1 MLCLMVGKKR
11 RFWMVFGKKDHS
23 VAPWPMPCPSFL
35 LQKASKAIA
44 FFVRKVVKAF
54 KLVAPLVFIQPL
66 HSLKQHTGTS

>member
-1 MLCLMVGKKR
+1 
-11 RFWMVFGKKDHS
+11 MVFGKKDHS

-54 KLVAPLVFIQPL
+54 KLVAPLVFIAASAQPQTAHWHQL
-66 HSLKQHTGTS
+66 VAGTGSRSL